1 MTKTKKMTLGQE
13 WASDWYEY
21 WLSNEPMTV
30 VLAEFLDKKI
40 AELRIKDA
48 AKFMSEELKF
58 QETIKKYFEE
68 KNERIN

>member
-1 MTKTKKMTLGQE
+1 MSLGKE
-13 WASDWYEY
+13 WAEEWFSPLLQD
-21 WLSNEPMTV
+21 T
-30 VLAEFLDKKI
+30 LADFLDKKI

-68 KNERIN
+68 KNERIKQ